1 MTSNPLIGTWR
12 LISWENRNASGH
24 ISYPLGKDAVGYII
38 YNRDGYMF
46 VAIMRANRAKFAAGA
61 LLSGSIEEKAHAA
74 GTYVSYC
81 GRYDFHG
88 ETVVHHVDLSLFPN
102 WVGIDQERLVEVRG
116 NRITLS
122 TRPILLGGVQRTAH
136 LIWEHV

>member
-1 MTSNPLIGTWR
+1 
-12 LISWENRNASGH
+12 
-24 ISYPLGKDAVGYII
+24 
-38 YNRDGYMF
+38 MF